1 MVGSNKKA
9 GIKFSNL
16 LGQFPDHPDLESVE
30 KYVNGLKD
38 HKYNPD
44 EYFDK
49 KTDKEVYESVKKFFT
64 GENGTY
70 ENGVAS
76 IYALA
81 GKYFRILNGGPV
93 GLAEKSIA
101 KKIKEDFYKGGKS
114 MKIVAWIA
122 VHAYICNSFIA
133 RCGIENMIPIDH
145 PELAPIWNEYIM
157 MMEDVPNHIRKLFM
171 MDSNSHCEFINGIPA
186 EVNGDDMI
194 YLAKEREERAKKDK
208 EPNGFEK
215 LVKNLS
221 NIGNPLRSKS
231 KGDKPSDNDEFD
243 QSTMMDDPD
252 IIDITTKAETITPD
266 ANKEDFDTKG
276 AVDAEVKEVKEDES
290 VDQSE
295 EKNDYVMNMAEQ
307 EAQAEEIEKT
317 KAEVSENDLGAKD
330 YIQEQ
335 EEEQKSAKEKG
346 KTFDPNVEPVKE
358 YTMGQLRDSVK
369 FTDSNFTAAGEAPE
383 PLTEQETQYSKENF
397 KNDLIGK
404 VPEYHVGE
412 DTEFDESTVN
422 NYYAVNNNGWHDL
435 IPGLDGFTKITH
447 KAGYLVQYLEA
458 QNYPGLLIAQII
470 DMSMNDGHGG
480 IHKMVFIDPG
490 WIYGDTIRMITMERR
505 DNDITK
511 EIYLS
516 KAQEKYVIKMLQ
528 SGLDKDDRLAIN
540 KELPRSIHYVINH
553 VDLSKINGKMKNFF
567 QWRSLITNLS
577 NVLRSMPEC
586 RFRIYDVESQHKF
599 KLICDEDVRCAFYNP
614 VYYTKSHQEMVSRH
628 LYVVYDKDKYENTYK
643 VGTADEKELGFDPY
657 KNFNKPYKADKS
669 NNKKAKKETKEEV
682 KDGKKS
688 K

>member
-1 MVGSNKKA
+1 MVGTNNVSV
-9 GIKFSNL
+9 KFSNM
-16 LGQFPDHPDLESVE
+16 LGQFPDHPDLEAVE
-30 KYVNGLKD
+30 KYVIALKEHRYD
-38 HKYNPD
+38 P
-44 EYFDK
+44 EQYFDK
-49 KTDKEVYESVKKFFT
+49 KTDKEMYNIAKDFFT
-64 GENGTY
+64 GNNGTFEY
-70 ENGVAS
+70 AAVRLYSLAS
-76 IYALA
+76 Q
-81 GKYFRILNGGPV
+81 YFRALTDTPV
-93 GLAEKSIA
+93 GFKEKSTA
-101 KKIKEDFYKGGKS
+101 KKFKKDYLKGGKA
-114 MKIVAWIA
+114 MKAVAWIA

-133 RCGIENMIPIDH
+133 RAGIENMIPINH
-145 PELAPIWNEYIM
+145 PELAPVWNQYIM
-157 MMEDVPNHIRKLFM
+157 IMDDVPNRIRKMFV
-171 MDSNSHCEFINGIPA
+171 MDSESHCEFINGIPA
-186 EVNGDDMI
+186 KMTKEEMTALCDPDEKQPFSVRKRENERNAIRDR
-194 YLAKEREERAKKDK
+194 LQKAKLNK
-208 EPNGFEK
+208 NEK
-215 LVKNLS
+215 
-221 NIGNPLRSKS
+221 IPAA
-231 KGDKPSDNDEFD
+231 PSDNDILD
-243 QSTMMDDPD
+243 QSMIMDDPD
-252 IIDITTKAETITPD
+252 IISINTKIETIAPD

-276 AVDAEVKEVKEDES
+276 AVDAEVKDVKEDES
-290 VDQSE
+290 VDQSK

-317 KAEVSENDLGAKD
+317 KEEVSESDLGAKD

-335 EEEQKSAKEKG
+335 EDEQKSAKEKG
-346 KTFDPNVEPVKE
+346 KTFDPSVEPVKE
-358 YTMGQLRDSVK
+358 YTMGRLRDSVK
-369 FTDSNFTAAGEAPE
+369 FVDSNFTAAGEAPE

-435 IPGLDGFTKITH
+435 IPGLDGFTKIIH

-470 DMSMNDGHGG
+470 DMSMNNGMGG

-528 SGLDKDDRLAIN
+528 TGLDKDDRLAIN

-553 VDLSKINGKMKNFF
+553 VDLSKTNGKMKNFF

-643 VGTADEKELGFDPY
+643 VGTSDEKELGFDPY
-657 KNFNKPYKADKS
+657 KNFNKPYKAEKP
-669 NNKKAKKETKEEV
+669 NKKAKKETKEEV
-682 KDGKKS
+682 KDDKKS

>member
-1 MVGSNKKA
+1 MVGTNNVSV
-9 GIKFSNL
+9 KFSNM
-16 LGQFPDHPDLESVE
+16 LGQFPDHPDLEAVE
-30 KYVNGLKD
+30 KYVIALKEHRYD
-38 HKYNPD
+38 P
-44 EYFDK
+44 EQYFDK
-49 KTDKEVYESVKKFFT
+49 KTDKEMYNIAKDFFT
-64 GENGTY
+64 GNNGTFEY
-70 ENGVAS
+70 AAVRLYSLAS
-76 IYALA
+76 Q
-81 GKYFRILNGGPV
+81 YFRALTDTPV
-93 GLAEKSIA
+93 GFKEKSTA
-101 KKIKEDFYKGGKS
+101 KKFKKDYLKGGKA
-114 MKIVAWIA
+114 MKAVAWIA

-133 RCGIENMIPIDH
+133 RAGIENMIPINH
-145 PELAPIWNEYIM
+145 PELAPVWNQYIM
-157 MMEDVPNHIRKLFM
+157 IMDDVPNRIRKMFV
-171 MDSNSHCEFINGIPA
+171 MDSESHCEFINGIPA
-186 EVNGDDMI
+186 KMTKEEMTALCDPDEKQPFSVRKRENERNSIRDR
-194 YLAKEREERAKKDK
+194 LQKAKLNKNEEIPAA
-208 EPNGFEK
+208 
-215 LVKNLS
+215 
-221 NIGNPLRSKS
+221 
-231 KGDKPSDNDEFD
+231 PSDNDILD
-243 QSTMMDDPD
+243 QSMIMDDPD
-252 IIDITTKAETITPD
+252 IISINTKIETIAPD

-276 AVDAEVKEVKEDES
+276 AVDVEVKDVKEDD
-290 VDQSE
+290 VDQSK

-317 KAEVSENDLGAKD
+317 KEEVSESDLGAKD

-335 EEEQKSAKEKG
+335 EDEQKSAKEKG
-346 KTFDPNVEPVKE
+346 KTFDPSVEPVKE

-369 FTDSNFTAAGEAPE
+369 FVDSNFTAAGEAPE

-435 IPGLDGFTKITH
+435 IPGLDGFTKIIH

-470 DMSMNDGHGG
+470 DMSMNNGMGG

-528 SGLDKDDRLAIN
+528 AGLDKDDRLAIN

-553 VDLSKINGKMKNFF
+553 VDLSKTNGKMKNFF

-643 VGTADEKELGFDPY
+643 VGTSDEKELGFDPY
-657 KNFNKPYKADKS
+657 KNFNKPYKAEKS
-669 NNKKAKKETKEEV
+669 NKKAKKETKEEV